1 MLLRK
6 RIELVVIG
14 VLIIGMIG
22 YAVSST
28 LYSAFRVNSAEQTL
42 NTVVS
47 HQNSLNVTFGAIN
60 SQLVALNSSAAFDS
74 AQALTL
80 VDKSIANS
88 QLAMN
93 TINRDDASLRTAAN
107 NLNALPWLT
116 LLGRGSLDRVATRI
130 AHARKALAA
139 ARAIASDE
147 MLDGRFWSVLYG
159 GLADFTTLNTQSSA
173 GDVAGARSTLVKM
186 KAEIDQAAQLSGAPG
201 LPADL
206 HDLMADIQTFVGDYG
221 NKLDAQAAGDD
232 VAESTAETNVDTD
245 VTEIGKYDIDKI
257 GGEIDS
263 FYKPM
268 IDRFNSEIA
277 AATA

>member
-1 MLLRK
+1 M
-6 RIELVVIG
+6 
-14 VLIIGMIG
+14 
-22 YAVSST
+22 
-28 LYSAFRVNSAEQTL
+28 
-42 NTVVS
+42 
-47 HQNSLNVTFGAIN
+47 
-60 SQLVALNSSAAFDS
+60 NSSAAFDS

-116 LLGRGSLDRVATRI
+116 LLGRGSLDGVATRI

-277 AATA
+277 AYANQTSWPARRTTRMTRAGSPNLETANQPAARINTTTMLCNQSPTKSPMIWRAAALRNLTRPGAA